1 MIGKNNTS
9 RDASA
14 EVERMVVDAV
24 GATDSFLG
32 LTASGP
38 MDRGVWEKAR
48 VRPVEIKGVRALQ
61 FNFIGSGKS
70 KTDVIQARETPRA
83 LKELVRSFSRFNIQS
98 TTGDAHIRVTE
109 KGRVLVSRGRPE
121 AGRKKADLSHDRK
134 KNRALSSDQPDAFL
148 VALEIM
154 NPDGSIRPSMQAKYR
169 QINAFIELLK
179 PVIEDVREKDGVL
192 SIVDCGCG
200 SAYLT
205 FALYHYLKTILHLNV
220 KVAGVDR
227 NEELVEKTS
236 GLRDRLGWGDLS
248 FHVAQIGEYQPAEAP
263 DLVLSLH
270 ACDTATDEAIAQGVK
285 WGSCGIVAAPCCQH
299 ELHRV
304 LDSEVFRPL
313 LRHGILRERLADLL
327 TDSFRALALQR
338 MGYRTKVIEFIAPEF
353 TPKNV
358 MIQAVKTGE
367 PGDPETEREYLAL
380 KKFWSV
386 TPAIESMLGG
396 L

>member
-121 AGRKKADLSHDRK
+121 KSGFVARQKEES
-134 KNRALSSDQPDAFL
+134 RA
-148 VALEIM
+148 V
-154 NPDGSIRPSMQAKYR
+154 
-169 QINAFIELLK
+169 
-179 PVIEDVREKDGVL
+179 V
-192 SIVDCGCG
+192 G
-200 SAYLT
+200 SAGCLSRRAGDHEPGRLDPSVDAGEVPADQRFYRV
-205 FALYHYLKTILHLNV
+205 V
-220 KVAGVDR
+220 K
-227 NEELVEKTS
+227 
-236 GLRDRLGWGDLS
+236 
-248 FHVAQIGEYQPAEAP
+248 
-263 DLVLSLH
+263 
-270 ACDTATDEAIAQGVK
+270 ACD
-285 WGSCGIVAAPCCQH
+285 
-299 ELHRV
+299 
-304 LDSEVFRPL
+304 
-313 LRHGILRERLADLL
+313 
-327 TDSFRALALQR
+327 
-338 MGYRTKVIEFIAPEF
+338 
-353 TPKNV
+353 
-358 MIQAVKTGE
+358 
-367 PGDPETEREYLAL
+367 
-380 KKFWSV
+380 
-386 TPAIESMLGG
+386 
-396 L
+396 